1 VTPQAMALACVKS
14 DLVAPLTMFKALR
27 TQVDELGVTPDHR
40 IHALSELP
48 DLVAAREP

>member
-1 VTPQAMALACVKS
+1 
-14 DLVAPLTMFKALR
+14 MFKALR